1 MTNTQILSPSM
12 SLPFSRT
19 SAYTRSFISE
29 NYHQVIVVLLLNGIE
44 MEWNGIEWNIYVDV
58 SIVLDFFD
66 DQTT

>member
-19 SAYTRSFISE
+19 SAYIRSFISE

-44 MEWNGIEWNIYVDV
+44 MEWNGMEWNIYVDV
-58 SIVLDFFD
+58 SIVLDFVD